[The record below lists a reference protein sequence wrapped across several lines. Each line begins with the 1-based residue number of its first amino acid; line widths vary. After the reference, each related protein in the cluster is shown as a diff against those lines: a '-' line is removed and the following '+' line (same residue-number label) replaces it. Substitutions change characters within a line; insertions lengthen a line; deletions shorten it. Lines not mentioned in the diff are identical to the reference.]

1 MLVKIERKYICGKQ
15 VPCGGEYIYRVVVQG
30 RDVTG
35 WVFRKTLKAWTT
47 LNIVEV
53 DV

>member
-1 MLVKIERKYICGKQ
+1 MLLRIERKYICGKQ
-15 VPCGGEYIYRVVVQG
+15 VPCEGEYIYRVVVQG

-35 WVFRKTLKAWTT
+35 WVKRDTLKAWKT